1 MGWSVLCIYC
11 WYVWFNLS
19 RSPRFLGALSCAI
32 SNFSAV
38 MIVTIAVTIQDRPT
52 AAPQTGHWE
61 SDWELVKGP
70 SFTKA
75 MAAVSSIVY
84 SYSGTP
90 GFFPIAAE
98 MRDPTK
104 YTKALLVCQGFVTA
118 MYIAIGCVVYYYC
131 GSYVATPAL
140 GSAGVLVKKVAYGI
154 ALPGLLVSTIIVH
167 HVSVN
172 TGKIPLLPP

>member
-1 MGWSVLCIYC
+1 
-11 WYVWFNLS
+11 
-19 RSPRFLGALSCAI
+19 
-32 SNFSAV
+32 